1 MMGWKSFILCLMMKD
16 LSEFYKILSTKYD
29 LPPFVIQGIIDHQ
42 YRFIK
47 KNLQDSKF
55 PNIFVHGLG
64 RFGVKDGR
72 LDWMIR
78 LLIDRV
84 KEGKMGRN
92 EGRKEIYKL
101 LKVRRKR
108 KNGVK

>member
-1 MMGWKSFILCLMMKD
+1 MMGWKSYILCLKMKD

-29 LPPFVIQGIIDHQ
+29 LPPFVIQGSIDHQ

-47 KNLQDSKF
+47 KNLQNSKF

-64 RFGVKDGR
+64 RFQVKDGR

-78 LLIDRV
+78 LLIERV
-84 KEGKMGRN
+84 KTNRMDREEGKR
-92 EGRKEIYKL
+92 EIYKL
-101 LKVRRKR
+101 LQIRRKR
-108 KNGVK
+108 KYGII

>member
-1 MMGWKSFILCLMMKD
+1 MKEFSKFYSQ
-16 LSEFYKILSTKYD
+16 LSKTYN
-29 LPPFVIQGIIDHQ
+29 LPPFVIQGIINHQ

-47 KNLQDSKF
+47 KSLQDPKF

-78 LLIDRV
+78 LLITRV
-84 KEGKMGRN
+84 KNNKMEREEGK
-92 EGRKEIYKL
+92 KEIYKL
-101 LKVRRKR
+101 LQIRRQR
-108 KNGVK
+108 KNGTN

>member
-1 MMGWKSFILCLMMKD
+1 MKD
-16 LSEFYKILSTKYD
+16 LSELYSTLGEKYS
-29 LPPFVIQGIIDHQ
+29 LPPFVIQGIITNQ

-64 RFGVKDGR
+64 RFQVKDGR

-78 LLIDRV
+78 LLIERV
-84 KEGKMGRN
+84 KTNRMNREKGK
-92 EGRKEIYKL
+92 EDIYRL
-101 LKVRRKR
+101 LQIRRKR
-108 KNGVK
+108 KYGAI

>member
-1 MMGWKSFILCLMMKD
+1 MFIRYQKMKD
-16 LSEFYKILSTKYD
+16 LSDLYNKLGKKYN
-29 LPPFVIQGIIDHQ
+29 LPPFVIQGIITDQ

-64 RFGVKDGR
+64 RFQVKDGR

-84 KEGKMGRN
+84 KNNRMDREEGK
-92 EGRKEIYKL
+92 EEIYKL
-101 LKVRRKR
+101 LQIRRKR
-108 KNGVK
+108 KYGSK

>member
-1 MMGWKSFILCLMMKD
+1 MK
-16 LSEFYKILSTKYD
+16 KIIMECYCYVKIKKNKLGKKYN
-29 LPPFVIQGIIDHQ
+29 LPPFVIQGIITDQ

-64 RFGVKDGR
+64 RFQVKDGR

-84 KEGKMGRN
+84 KNNRMDREEGK
-92 EGRKEIYKL
+92 EEIYKL
-101 LKVRRKR
+101 LQIRRKR
-108 KNGVK
+108 KYGSK

>member
-1 MMGWKSFILCLMMKD
+1 MKD
-16 LSEFYKILSTKYD
+16 LSEFYNKLSEKYS
-29 LPPFVIQGIIDHQ
+29 LPPFVIQGIISDQ
-42 YRFIK
+42 YKFIK

-64 RFGVKDGR
+64 RFQVKDGR

-84 KEGKMGRN
+84 KTNRMERDKGK
-92 EGRKEIYKL
+92 KEIYKL
-101 LKVRRKR
+101 LQIRRKR
-108 KNGVK
+108 KYGSR

>member
-1 MMGWKSFILCLMMKD
+1 MKD
-16 LSEFYKILSTKYD
+16 LSELYSTLGEKYS
-29 LPPFVIQGIIDHQ
+29 LPPFVIQGIITNQ

-47 KNLQDSKF
+47 KNLQDSKL
-55 PNIFVHGLG
+55 PYIFVHGLG

-84 KEGKMGRN
+84 RNGRMERDKGK
-92 EGRKEIYKL
+92 KEIYKL
-101 LKVRRKR
+101 LKIRRKR
-108 KNGVK
+108 KQNGNI

>member
-1 MMGWKSFILCLMMKD
+1 MKD
-16 LSEFYKILSTKYD
+16 LSEFYNTLGEKYN
-29 LPPFVIQGIIDHQ
+29 LPPFVIQGIITNQ

-64 RFGVKDGR
+64 RFQVKDGR

-78 LLIDRV
+78 LLIERV
-84 KEGKMGRN
+84 KTNRMDREEGK
-92 EGRKEIYKL
+92 KEIYKL
-101 LKVRRKR
+101 LQIRRKR
-108 KNGVK
+108 KNGSK

>member
-1 MMGWKSFILCLMMKD
+1 MMKD
-16 LSEFYKILSTKYD
+16 LSEFYNKLSEKYS
-29 LPPFVIQGIIDHQ
+29 LPPFVIQGIISDQ
-42 YRFIK
+42 YKFIK

-64 RFGVKDGR
+64 RFQVKSGR

-78 LLIDRV
+78 ILIDKV
-84 KEGKMGRN
+84 KTNQMEREEGK
-92 EGRKEIYKL
+92 KEIYKL

-108 KNGVK
+108 KNGLR

>member
-1 MMGWKSFILCLMMKD
+1 MFIRYQKMKD
-16 LSEFYKILSTKYD
+16 LSDLYNKLGKKYN
-29 LPPFVIQGIIDHQ
+29 LPQFVIQGIITDQ

-64 RFGVKDGR
+64 RFQVKDGR

-84 KEGKMGRN
+84 KNNRMDREEGK
-92 EGRKEIYKL
+92 EEIYKL
-101 LKVRRKR
+101 LQIRRKR
-108 KNGVK
+108 KYGSK

>member
-1 MMGWKSFILCLMMKD
+1 MKD
-16 LSEFYKILSTKYD
+16 LSDLYNKLSKKYN
-29 LPPFVIQGIIDHQ
+29 LPPFVIQGIITDQ

-64 RFGVKDGR
+64 RFQVKDGR

-84 KEGKMGRN
+84 KNNRMDREEGK
-92 EGRKEIYKL
+92 EEIYKL
-101 LKVRRKR
+101 LQIRRKR
-108 KNGVK
+108 KYGSK